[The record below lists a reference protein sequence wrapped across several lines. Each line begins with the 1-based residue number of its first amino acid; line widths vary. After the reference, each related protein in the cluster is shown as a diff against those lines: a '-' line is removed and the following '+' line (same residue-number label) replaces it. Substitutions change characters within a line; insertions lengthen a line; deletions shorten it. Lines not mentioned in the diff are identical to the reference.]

1 MNLPNKLSL
10 ARMAMIPLM
19 VVLML
24 PNTAACNLLAAA
36 VFALAAFTDYLD
48 GHIARSRNIVTD
60 FGKFIDPVA
69 DKLLTLSAFV
79 MLVQCGLMPAWAV
92 VIILARELSV
102 DGLRLVAST
111 KGQVI
116 AAGKL
121 GKIKTVSQIVTILWL
136 MVTRQP
142 VVTSLMYNAAR
153 DVTLLMEAPAGASH
167 YAVSSLLTLWTVVI
181 TLWSGVEYFQKNR
194 FVIMNMK

>member
-10 ARMAMIPLM
+10 ARVAMIPLM

-24 PNTAACNLLAAA
+24 PNTALCNYLAAA
-36 VFALAAFTDYLD
+36 VFALAAFTDFLD
-48 GHIARSRNIVTD
+48 GHIARSRHIVTD

-69 DKLLTLSAFV
+69 DKLLTLSAFI

-102 DGLRLVAST
+102 DGLRMVAGS

-116 AAGKL
+116 AAGKM
-121 GKIKTVSQIVTILWL
+121 GKVKTVSQIVLILWL
-136 MVTRQP
+136 MATRQP
-142 VVTSLMYNAAR
+142 VVTSLLYNEAMNVMI
-153 DVTLLMEAPAGASH
+153 VTESSASSGP
-167 YAVSSLLTLWTVVI
+167 YLVSSLLTLWTIVV
-181 TLWSGVEYFQKNR
+181 TLWSGVEYFTKNGG
-194 FVIMNMK
+194 MLKDMK